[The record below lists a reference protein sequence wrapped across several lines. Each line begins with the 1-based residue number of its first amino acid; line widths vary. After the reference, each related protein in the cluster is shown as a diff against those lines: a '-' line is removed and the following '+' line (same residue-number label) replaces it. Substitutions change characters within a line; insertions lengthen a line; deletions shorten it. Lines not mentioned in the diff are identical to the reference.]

1 MPACASNEI
10 YKCGFKAFFTR
21 KRLIVNY
28 KQLEIAL
35 KKSSFIRTL

>member
-28 KQLEIAL
+28 KQLEIA
-35 KKSSFIRTL
+35 IYI